1 LPLKFLAVTA
11 AVLVIVCMEAARS
24 PGAIEVPGAVTCAK
38 VASPLGSNSN
48 SGTLAKPYA
57 TVEKL
62 ANSLRAGQV
71 GCVRAGVY
79 TRDVKVS
86 RGGTSSAPTTITSF
100 PGERATVVGRF
111 RVSDTANNV
120 IVQQLELDGF
130 NGEILPSPTV
140 NGDNIVFRDNDVT
153 NRNTTI
159 CFLLGSDEYGRARG
173 TVIERNRIHNCG
185 HLPPT
190 NHHHGIYVEAADNA
204 RITDNWIYDNADRG
218 VQLFP
223 DAQGTYVARNV
234 IDGNGEGVVF
244 SRESSNNVVER
255 NVLSNPVVRYNI
267 ESFELSG
274 AGNVARL
281 NCVWSTRHWG
291 NAGIQLDIGLP
302 VANNLVTDPGYVNR
316 DQKDFRLVPGSPCV
330 NISPPPPATPGPP
343 PVKARKKSPRPRL
356 RASATSVWPGGRVRL
371 RMQVASEGAHV
382 AASKQAVL
390 KIRRAGKWRR
400 VGVMPLRGGSYAASV
415 QLGRIVR
422 KASRRFGR
430 AWVKRGP
437 RTLRLRAY
445 VRGAGR
451 SNIVLV
457 RVHR

>member
-1 LPLKFLAVTA
+1 MPLKFLAVAA
-11 AVLVIVCMEAARS
+11 AVVVIVGMDAARS
-24 PGAIEVPGAVTCAK
+24 PGAEVSGATPCDK

-48 SGTLAKPYA
+48 SGTLAMPYA

-62 ANSLRAGQV
+62 ANSLTKGQV
-71 GCVRAGVY
+71 GCLRAGVY
-79 TRDVKVS
+79 PRDVKIS
-86 RGGTSSAPTTITSF
+86 RGGTFSAPTTITSF

-130 NGEILPSPTV
+130 NADTLPSPTV
-140 NGDNIVFRDNDVT
+140 NGDGVVFRDNDVT

-190 NHHHGIYVEAADNA
+190 NHHHGIYVEAADKT

-218 VQLFP
+218 IQLFP
-223 DAQGTYVARNV
+223 DAQNTYVARNV
-234 IDGNGEGVVF
+234 IDGNGEGVLF
-244 SRESSNNVVER
+244 SEASANNVVER
-255 NVLSNPVVRYNI
+255 NVLSNPVVRYNV
-267 ESFELSG
+267 ESFALTGS
-274 AGNVARL
+274 GNVARL
-281 NCVWSTRHWG
+281 NCLWSTRHWG
-291 NAGIQLDIGLP
+291 NAGIQLEIGIP
-302 VANNLVTDPGYVNR
+302 VPNNLVIDPGYVSR
-316 DQKDFRLVPGSPCV
+316 ELKDFRLLPGSPCV
-330 NISPPPPATPGPP
+330 NISPPPAAPGPP

-356 RASATSVWPGGRVRL
+356 LAGDTSIWPGGRVRL
-371 RMQVASEGAHV
+371 RLQVASEGAHLS
-382 AASKQAVL
+382 ASKAATL
-390 KIRRAGKWRR
+390 KVRRQGRWRY
-400 VGVMPLRGGSYAASV
+400 VGVMPLRGGSYAGSV

-422 KASRRFGR
+422 KAMRRFGKTR
-430 AWVKRGP
+430 VRRGR

-445 VRGAGR
+445 VRGGGH
-451 SNIVLV
+451 SNIVRV

>member
-11 AVLVIVCMEAARS
+11 AVVTIVGIGAARS
-24 PGAIEVPGAVTCAK
+24 PGATEAPGSRCDR

-48 SGTLAKPYA
+48 SGTAAKPYA

-62 ANSLRAGQV
+62 AGSLRPGQV
-71 GCVRAGVY
+71 GCLRAGVY
-79 TRDVKVS
+79 PRDVKVS
-86 RGGTSSAPTTITSF
+86 RGGTVSAPTTITSF

-111 RVSDTANNV
+111 RVSDEASNV
-120 IVQQLELDGF
+120 IVRQLELDGL
-130 NGEILPSPTV
+130 NDDVLPSPTV
-140 NGDNIVFRDNDVT
+140 NGDNVVFRDNDVT

-190 NHHHGIYVEAADNA
+190 NHHHAIYVEAADGT

-234 IDGNGEGVVF
+234 IDGNGEGVLF
-244 SRESSNNVVER
+244 SRDSANNVVER
-255 NVLSNPVVRYNI
+255 NVLSNPLVRYNL
-267 ESFELSG
+267 ESFELTGS
-274 AGNVARL
+274 GNVARL
-281 NCVWSTRHWG
+281 NCLWSRRHWG
-291 NAGIQLDIGLP
+291 NAGIQLDIGIP
-302 VANNLVTDPGYVNR
+302 VPNNLVTDPGYVNR
-316 DQKDFRLVPGSPCV
+316 ELKDFRLLPGSPCV
-330 NISPPPPATPGPP
+330 HISPPPAAPGPA
-343 PVKARKKSPRPRL
+343 PVRARKRSVRPRL
-356 RASATSVWPGGRVRL
+356 RANAGAVWPGGRLRL
-371 RMQVASEGAHV
+371 RVQASSTGAHV

-390 KIRRAGKWRR
+390 KVRREGRWCR
-400 VGVMPLRGGSYAASV
+400 VGVMPLRGGSYDARV

-422 KASRRFGR
+422 KASRRFGHTR
-430 AWVKRGP
+430 VKRGP

-445 VRGAGR
+445 VSGAGR